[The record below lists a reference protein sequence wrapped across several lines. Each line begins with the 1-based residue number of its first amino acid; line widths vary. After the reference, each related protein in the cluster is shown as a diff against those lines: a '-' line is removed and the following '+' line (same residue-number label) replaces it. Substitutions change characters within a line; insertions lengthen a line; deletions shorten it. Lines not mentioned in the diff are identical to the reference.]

1 MGLRIALTFAEQVA
15 EGEDDAEKNGQE
27 NEQAEKVPTFEH
39 HVTASAFF
47 RCWHLYSPPRRTPL
61 EIF

>member
-1 MGLRIALTFAEQVA
+1 
-15 EGEDDAEKNGQE
+15 
-27 NEQAEKVPTFEH
+27 VPTFEH